1 MPVDHYE
8 NFPVASLL
16 VPRHLRPAVINIYRF
31 ARSAD
36 DIADEGNANAE
47 TRLVQLNAYRRQLSA
62 IQEDAC
68 PLSASDP
75 LAGIFLP
82 LKKTIQTHQLS
93 IEPFFDL
100 LSAFSQDVQKTRY
113 ADDQELL
120 DYCSRSANPV
130 GRLMLQLYQADNP
143 ANRSLSDAICTGL
156 QLTNFW
162 QDVAIDWR
170 KERVYLPQSA
180 MQSCGVTETH
190 IAEGRCDEAWQELM
204 QERTQQ
210 ARSMLNSG
218 FPLVHNVG
226 GRLGLELKFV
236 ILGGL
241 RILERLEQLNYNVFS
256 RRPTLNKGDWILLL
270 GRAINRRAST

>member
-16 VPRHLRPAVINIYRF
+16 VPRRLRPAVTDIYRF

-36 DIADEGNANAE
+36 DIADEGQASAQ
-47 TRLVQLNAYRRQLSA
+47 TRLKQLDDYRRQLKRIEKGAS
-62 IQEDAC
+62 ELD
-68 PLSASDP
+68 ASDP

-82 LKKTIQTHQLS
+82 LQKTIHTHQLR

-113 ADDQELL
+113 ATEHELL

-130 GRLMLQLYQADNP
+130 GRLMLQLYGADTP
-143 ANRSLSDAICTGL
+143 SNRSLSDAICTGL

-170 KERVYLPQSA
+170 KNRIYLPQAA
-180 MQSCGVTETH
+180 MQEYGVTQSHLEQ
-190 IAEGRCDEAWQELM
+190 AVCDQAWQQLM
-204 QERTQQ
+204 HALTRQ
-210 ARSMLNSG
+210 AGTLLENG
-218 FPLVHNVG
+218 FPLVHSVG
-226 GRLGLELKFV
+226 GRLGLELKFI

-241 RILERLEQLNYNVFS
+241 RILERLEQLTYNVFS
-256 RRPTLNKGDWILLL
+256 QRPTLNKGDWVLLF
-270 GRAINRRAST
+270 GRAMSRQAPS